1 MHENANRLLREER
14 VREILTAPAS
24 ITSLVALHEIDV
36 DSLSKASKLDY
47 LAALQKQMGF
57 LQEWSNRVMVSL
69 AGAEEVDPYHSEDFR
84 LIEDEDREEIAA
96 ALRVAPATAQMK
108 LDAARMLANH
118 LPATAE
124 ALATGEISPAHATVI
139 ARETERA
146 VRAGLNPESIREIE
160 NRAVAHA
167 ELHTPGQVANKVKA
181 LIAKIS
187 PEEFEEA
194 VETAIEQRKV
204 DFYPESDGMT
214 TVVALL
220 PAADAIALRNVLD
233 AMAQMS
239 LQDEK
244 SASIASGSDSLV
256 DGTNARMEGLRDSDM
271 NDSLKSRMNSVVE
284 GYESATGFN
293 SSEES
298 ISGETS
304 RVRMTRKEF
313 AKSMDNRRADA
324 LADIAT
330 KALADLSA
338 YYKPQ
343 RKAVTVN
350 ITMDLPTALGL
361 AENPAMLSDYGPI
374 PASIA
379 RELAADGK
387 WRRFVVDPVSGA
399 LMDFGRETYEPP
411 QALRDFLLARDR
423 ICRFPGCRRP
433 GHLTDID
440 HSQSWESGG
449 ETNPAN
455 LGLLCRR
462 HHRMKTHG
470 GWKLESHADG
480 SCTWT
485 SPQGKVHKVVARRID
500 EMA

>member
-1 MHENANRLLREER
+1 MRLLREER
-14 VREILTAPAS
+14 VRELLKLPAS
-24 ITSLVALHEIDV
+24 IQSLVELHEISV

-69 AGAEEVDPYHSEDFR
+69 AGPEESDPYQPEEFR

-108 LDAARMLANH
+108 IDSARMLVNH
-118 LPATAE
+118 LPLTAE

-146 VRAGLNPESIREIE
+146 VRAGLAPDAIRQIE
-160 NRAVAHA
+160 ERALSHA
-167 ELHTPGQVANKVKA
+167 EMHTPGQVANKVKA

-194 VETAIEQRKV
+194 VEAAIEQRKV
-204 DFYPESDGMT
+204 DFYPESDGMA

-220 PAADAIALRNVLD
+220 PAADALALRNVLD
-233 AMAQMS
+233 GMAQLS
-239 LQDEK
+239 LQRDREAK
-244 SASIASGSDSLV
+244 AREEAEAGAETTANGSHDGSNNAFASRSEDGPGSESGSDSR
-256 DGTNARMEGLRDSDM
+256 GEPRSGFSH
-271 NDSLKSRMNSVVE
+271 NDRATSGRGSR
-284 GYESATGFN
+284 
-293 SSEES
+293 
-298 ISGETS
+298 
-304 RVRMTRKEF
+304 REF
-313 AKSMDNRRADA
+313 IRSMDNRRADA
-324 LADIAT
+324 LGEIAA
-330 KALADLSA
+330 KALADLA
-338 YYKPQ
+338 EVYTPQ
-343 RKAVTVN
+343 RRPITVN

-361 AENPAMLSDYGPI
+361 AENPAVLSDYGPI

-387 WRRFVVDPVSGA
+387 WRRFVVDPVTGS
-399 LMDFGRETYEPP
+399 LLDLGRETYEPP

-423 ICRFPGCRRP
+423 VCRFPGCRRP
-433 GHLTDID
+433 GHMTDID

-449 ETNPAN
+449 VTSAAN

-470 GWKLESHADG
+470 GWKIESNADG

-485 SPQGKVHKVVARRID
+485 SPQGKVHKVPARPVD

>member
-1 MHENANRLLREER
+1 MRLLREER
-14 VREILTAPAS
+14 VRELLESPAS
-24 ITSLVALHEIDV
+24 IQSLVELHEISV

-69 AGAEEVDPYHSEDFR
+69 AGSDESDPYQPEEFR

-108 LDAARMLANH
+108 IDSARMLVNH
-118 LPATAE
+118 LPLTAE

-146 VRAGLNPESIREIE
+146 VRAGLAPDAIRQIE
-160 NRAVAHA
+160 ERALIHA
-167 ELHTPGQVANKVKA
+167 EMHTPGQVANKVKA

-194 VETAIEQRKV
+194 VEAAIEQRKV
-204 DFYPESDGMT
+204 DFYPESDGMA
-214 TVVALL
+214 TVVAFL
-220 PAADAIALRNVLD
+220 PAADALALRNVLD
-233 AMAQMS
+233 GMAQMS
-239 LQDEK
+239 LQRDREAK
-244 SASIASGSDSLV
+244 AREEAEAGVAAGISGS
-256 DGTNARMEGLRDSDM
+256 RR
-271 NDSLKSRMNSVVE
+271 
-284 GYESATGFN
+284 
-293 SSEES
+293 
-298 ISGETS
+298 
-304 RVRMTRKEF
+304 EF
-313 AKSMDNRRADA
+313 IRTMDNRRADA
-324 LADIAT
+324 LGEIAA
-330 KALADLSA
+330 KALADLA
-338 YYKPQ
+338 EVYTPQ
-343 RKAVTVN
+343 RRPLTVN

-361 AENPAMLSDYGPI
+361 AENPAVLSDYGPI

-387 WRRFVVDPVSGA
+387 WRRFVVDPVSGS
-399 LMDFGRETYEPP
+399 LLDLGRETYEPP

-423 ICRFPGCRRP
+423 VCRFPGCRRP
-433 GHLTDID
+433 GHMTDID

-449 ETNPAN
+449 ETSAAN

-470 GWKLESHADG
+470 GWKIESNADG

-485 SPQGKVHKVVARRID
+485 SPQGKVHHVPARRVD

>member
-1 MHENANRLLREER
+1 MHENAMRLLSEER
-14 VREILTAPAS
+14 VREILDAPAS
-24 ITSLVALHEIDV
+24 IRSLVDLHEISV

-69 AGAEEVDPYHSEDFR
+69 AGADEADPFQPDDFR

-96 ALRVAPATAQMK
+96 ALRVAPATAQLK
-108 LDAARMLANH
+108 LDSARMLANH
-118 LPATAE
+118 LPLTAE

-146 VRAGLNPESIREIE
+146 VRAGLAPDAIRQIE
-160 NRAVAHA
+160 ERALSHA
-167 ELHTPGQVANKVKA
+167 EMHTPGQVANKVKA

-194 VETAIEQRKV
+194 VESAIEQRKV
-204 DFYPESDGMT
+204 DFYPESDGMA

-220 PAADAIALRNVLD
+220 PAADALALRNALD

-239 LQDEK
+239 LQRDRDVKAE
-244 SASIASGSDSLV
+244 SDSAQLS
-256 DGTNARMEGLRDSDM
+256 RDDFM
-271 NDSLKSRMNSVVE
+271 R
-284 GYESATGFN
+284 
-293 SSEES
+293 
-298 ISGETS
+298 
-304 RVRMTRKEF
+304 
-313 AKSMDNRRADA
+313 SMDNRRADA
-324 LADIAT
+324 LGELAA
-330 KALADLSA
+330 KALSDLSEF
-338 YYKPQ
+338 YKPQ
-343 RKAVTVN
+343 RKPVTVN

-361 AENPAMLSDYGPI
+361 AENPAVLSDYGPI

-387 WRRFVVDPVSGA
+387 WRRFVSDPISGS
-399 LMDFGRETYEPP
+399 LLDLGRETYEPP

-449 ETNPAN
+449 ETSAAN

-470 GWKLESHADG
+470 GWKIESNVDG

-485 SPQGKVHKVVARRID
+485 SPQGKVHHVPARPVD
-500 EMA
+500 EIA

>member
-1 MHENANRLLREER
+1 MRLLREER
-14 VREILTAPAS
+14 VKEILDAPAS
-24 ITSLVALHEIDV
+24 ISSLVDLHEISV

-69 AGAEEVDPYHSEDFR
+69 AGPDEAGPYQPDEFR

-108 LDAARMLANH
+108 LDSARMLANH
-118 LPATAE
+118 LPLTAE

-146 VRAGLNPESIREIE
+146 VRAGLAPESIRQIE
-160 NRAVAHA
+160 ERALSHA
-167 ELHTPGQVANKVKA
+167 EMHTPGQVANKVKA

-194 VETAIEQRKV
+194 VEAATEQRKV
-204 DFYPESDGMT
+204 DFYPESDGMA

-220 PAADAIALRNVLD
+220 PAADALALRNALD

-239 LQDEK
+239 LQRDREMK
-244 SASIASGSDSLV
+244 EESASVHDS
-256 DGTNARMEGLRDSDM
+256 RD
-271 NDSLKSRMNSVVE
+271 
-284 GYESATGFN
+284 
-293 SSEES
+293 
-298 ISGETS
+298 
-304 RVRMTRKEF
+304 EF
-313 AKSMDNRRADA
+313 IRSMDNRRADA
-324 LADIAT
+324 LGELAA
-330 KALADLSA
+330 KALSDLSEF
-338 YYKPQ
+338 YKPQ
-343 RKAVTVN
+343 RKPITVN
-350 ITMDLPTALGL
+350 ITMDLATALGL
-361 AENPAMLSDYGPI
+361 AENPAVLSDYGPI

-387 WRRFVVDPVSGA
+387 WRRFVSDPVSGS
-399 LMDFGRETYEPP
+399 LLDLGRETYEPP

-449 ETNPAN
+449 ETSAAN

-470 GWKLESHADG
+470 GWKIESNADG

-485 SPQGKVHKVVARRID
+485 SPQGKIHRVPARPVD
-500 EMA
+500 EIA

>member
-1 MHENANRLLREER
+1 MHENAMRLLREER
-14 VREILTAPAS
+14 VREILDAPAS
-24 ITSLVALHEIDV
+24 IASLVELHEISV

-69 AGAEEVDPYHSEDFR
+69 AGPDEADPFQSAEFR

-108 LDAARMLANH
+108 LDSARMLANH
-118 LPATAE
+118 LPLTAE

-146 VRAGLNPESIREIE
+146 VRAGLAPDAIRQIE
-160 NRAVAHA
+160 ERALSHA
-167 ELHTPGQVANKVKA
+167 EMHTPGQVANKVKA

-187 PEEFEEA
+187 PEEFEVA

-204 DFYPESDGMT
+204 DFYPESDGMA

-220 PAADAIALRNVLD
+220 PAADALALRNALD

-239 LQDEK
+239 LQRDRELHE
-244 SASIASGSDSLV
+244 SQDIADGS
-256 DGTNARMEGLRDSDM
+256 R
-271 NDSLKSRMNSVVE
+271 NDSIR
-284 GYESATGFN
+284 
-293 SSEES
+293 
-298 ISGETS
+298 
-304 RVRMTRKEF
+304 
-313 AKSMDNRRADA
+313 SMDNRRADA
-324 LADIAT
+324 LGELAA
-330 KALADLSA
+330 KALSDLA
-338 YYKPQ
+338 AFYKPQ
-343 RKAVTVN
+343 RKPVTVN

-361 AENPAMLSDYGPI
+361 AENPAVLSDYGPI

-387 WRRFVVDPVSGA
+387 WRRFISDPVSGS
-399 LMDFGRETYEPP
+399 LLDLGRETYEPP

-433 GHLTDID
+433 GHMTDID

-449 ETNPAN
+449 ETSPAN

-470 GWKLESHADG
+470 GWKIESNADG

-485 SPQGKVHKVVARRID
+485 SPQGKVHRVPARPID
-500 EMA
+500 EIA

>member
-1 MHENANRLLREER
+1 MHENAMRLLSEER
-14 VREILTAPAS
+14 VREILEAPAS
-24 ITSLVALHEIDV
+24 IRSLVDLHEISV

-69 AGAEEVDPYHSEDFR
+69 AGADEADPFQPDDFR

-96 ALRVAPATAQMK
+96 ALRVAPATAQLK
-108 LDAARMLANH
+108 LDSARMLANH
-118 LPATAE
+118 LPLTAE

-146 VRAGLNPESIREIE
+146 VRAGLAPDAIRQIE
-160 NRAVAHA
+160 ERALSHA
-167 ELHTPGQVANKVKA
+167 EMHTPGQVANKVKA

-194 VETAIEQRKV
+194 VESAIEQRKV
-204 DFYPESDGMT
+204 DFYPESDGMA

-220 PAADAIALRNVLD
+220 PAADALALRNALD

-239 LQDEK
+239 LQRDRDVKAE
-244 SASIASGSDSLV
+244 SDSAQLS
-256 DGTNARMEGLRDSDM
+256 RDDFM
-271 NDSLKSRMNSVVE
+271 R
-284 GYESATGFN
+284 
-293 SSEES
+293 
-298 ISGETS
+298 
-304 RVRMTRKEF
+304 
-313 AKSMDNRRADA
+313 SMDNRRADA
-324 LADIAT
+324 LGELAA
-330 KALADLSA
+330 KALSDLSEF
-338 YYKPQ
+338 YKPQ
-343 RKAVTVN
+343 RKPVTVN

-361 AENPAMLSDYGPI
+361 AENPAVLSDYGPI

-387 WRRFVVDPVSGA
+387 WRRFVSDPISGS
-399 LMDFGRETYEPP
+399 LLDLGRETYEPP

-449 ETNPAN
+449 ETSAAN

-470 GWKLESHADG
+470 GWKIESNVDG

-485 SPQGKVHKVVARRID
+485 SPQGKVHHVPARPVD
-500 EMA
+500 EIA

>member
-1 MHENANRLLREER
+1 MHETAKLLLREEQI
-14 VREILTAPAS
+14 REILAAPAS
-24 ITSLVALHEIDV
+24 IKSLVDLHQIDV
-36 DSLSKASKLDY
+36 DSLSKPSKLDY

-69 AGAEEVDPYHSEDFR
+69 AGAEEEDPYQSEDFR
-84 LIEDEDREEIAA
+84 LIEEEDREEIAA

-124 ALATGEISPAHATVI
+124 ALASGEISPAHATVI

-146 VRAGLNPESIREIE
+146 VRAGLNPDSIREIE
-160 NRAVAHA
+160 SRAVAHA

-194 VETAIEQRKV
+194 VEAAVEQRKV

-220 PAADAIALRNVLD
+220 PAADALALRNVLD
-233 AMAQMS
+233 AMAQMG
-239 LQDEK
+239 LQNEK
-244 SASIASGSDSLV
+244 AESKETSSGSI
-256 DGTNARMEGLRDSDM
+256 
-271 NDSLKSRMNSVVE
+271 NDSENFAESNLSERPSMAGSSR
-284 GYESATGFN
+284 
-293 SSEES
+293 
-298 ISGETS
+298 I
-304 RVRMTRKEF
+304 RVTRKDF

-324 LADIAT
+324 LADIAS
-330 KALADLSA
+330 KALADLAA

-374 PASIA
+374 PGSIA

-399 LMDFGRETYEPP
+399 LLDYGRETYEPP
-411 QALRDFLLARDR
+411 QVLREFLLARDR

-440 HSQSWESGG
+440 HSQSWENGG
-449 ETNPAN
+449 ETNPSN

-470 GWKLESHADG
+470 GWRLESHADG

-485 SPQGKVHKVVARRID
+485 SPQGKIHKVAARPID
-500 EMA
+500 EIA

>member
-1 MHENANRLLREER
+1 MHENAMRLLREER
-14 VREILTAPAS
+14 VKEILEAPAS
-24 ITSLVALHEIDV
+24 IRSLVDLHEISV

-69 AGAEEVDPYHSEDFR
+69 AGPDEADPFQPDEFR

-108 LDAARMLANH
+108 LDSARMLANH
-118 LPATAE
+118 LPLTAE

-146 VRAGLNPESIREIE
+146 VRAGLAPDAIRQIE
-160 NRAVAHA
+160 ERALTHA
-167 ELHTPGQVANKVKA
+167 EMHTPGQVANKVKA

-194 VETAIEQRKV
+194 VEAATEQRRV
-204 DFYPESDGMT
+204 DFYPESDGMA

-220 PAADAIALRNVLD
+220 PAADALTLRNALD

-239 LQDEK
+239 LQ
-244 SASIASGSDSLV
+244 
-256 DGTNARMEGLRDSDM
+256 RDRE
-271 NDSLKSRMNSVVE
+271 LKEAGISEQLSRDD
-284 GYESATGFN
+284 F
-293 SSEES
+293 
-298 ISGETS
+298 I
-304 RVRMTRKEF
+304 R
-313 AKSMDNRRADA
+313 SMDNRRADA
-324 LADIAT
+324 LGELAA
-330 KALADLSA
+330 KALADLSEF
-338 YYKPQ
+338 YRPQ
-343 RKAVTVN
+343 RKPVTVN

-361 AENPAMLSDYGPI
+361 AENPAVLSDYGPI
-374 PASIA
+374 PASVA

-387 WRRFVVDPVSGA
+387 WRRFVSDPISGS
-399 LMDFGRETYEPP
+399 LLDLGRETYEPP

-433 GHLTDID
+433 GHQTDID
-440 HSQSWESGG
+440 HSKSWESGG
-449 ETNPAN
+449 ETSRGN

-470 GWKLESHADG
+470 GWRLESHDDG

-485 SPQGKVHKVVARRID
+485 SPQGKVHKVPARRVD
-500 EMA
+500 EIA

>member
-1 MHENANRLLREER
+1 MHENAMRLLREEQ
-14 VREILTAPAS
+14 VKEILAAPAS
-24 ITSLVALHEIDV
+24 ITSLIQLHDIEV

-47 LAALQKQMGF
+47 LAALQKQMSF
-57 LQEWSNRVMVSL
+57 LQEWSNRVMISL
-69 AGAEEVDPYHSEDFR
+69 SGSEDPDPYDSVEYR
-84 LIEDEDREEIAA
+84 RIEDQDREEIAA

-108 LDAARMLANH
+108 IDSARMLANH
-118 LPATAE
+118 LPLTAD

-146 VRAGLNPESIREIE
+146 VRAGLNPESIRHIE
-160 NRAVAHA
+160 ERALAHA

-181 LIAKIS
+181 LIAKVS

-194 VETAIEQRKV
+194 VEAAIEQRRV
-204 DFYPESDGMT
+204 DFYPESDGMA

-220 PAADAIALRNVLD
+220 PAADAITLRNALD

-239 LQDEK
+239 LEADRR
-244 SASIASGSDSLV
+244 
-256 DGTNARMEGLRDSDM
+256 DG
-271 NDSLKSRMNSVVE
+271 
-284 GYESATGFN
+284 N
-293 SSEES
+293 SSS
-298 ISGETS
+298 HTHAASARDKSFDVSGVTASANLQENS
-304 RVRMTRKEF
+304 GNHANLDSVMTRDQF
-313 AKSMDNRRADA
+313 IRTMDNRRADA
-324 LADIAT
+324 LSEIAA
-330 KALADLSA
+330 KVLADLTEF
-338 YYKPQ
+338 YKPQ
-343 RKAVTVN
+343 RKPITVN
-350 ITMDLPTALGL
+350 ITMDLETALGL
-361 AENPAMLSDYGPI
+361 ANNPAILKDYGPI

-387 WRRFVVDPVSGA
+387 WRRFIADPVTGT
-399 LMDFGRETYEPP
+399 LLDYGRETYEPP
-411 QALRDFLLARDR
+411 QQLRDFLMARDR

-449 ETNPAN
+449 STSAAN

-470 GWKLESHADG
+470 GWKLESHKDG

-485 SPQGKVHKVVARRID
+485 SPNGKVHHVPARPID
-500 EMA
+500 EIA

>member
-1 MHENANRLLREER
+1 MRLLREER
-14 VREILTAPAS
+14 VKEILDAPAS
-24 ITSLVALHEIDV
+24 IRSLVDLHEISV

-69 AGAEEVDPYHSEDFR
+69 AGSDEVGPLQPDEFR

-108 LDAARMLANH
+108 LDSARMLANH
-118 LPATAE
+118 LPLTAE

-146 VRAGLNPESIREIE
+146 VRAGLAPDAIRKIE
-160 NRAVAHA
+160 ERALTHA
-167 ELHTPGQVANKVKA
+167 EMHTPRQVANKVKA
-181 LIAKIS
+181 LVAKIS

-194 VETAIEQRKV
+194 VEEATEQRRV
-204 DFYPESDGMT
+204 DFYPESDGMA

-220 PAADAIALRNVLD
+220 PAADALILRNALD

-239 LQDEK
+239 LQ
-244 SASIASGSDSLV
+244 
-256 DGTNARMEGLRDSDM
+256 RDREM
-271 NDSLKSRMNSVVE
+271 K
-284 GYESATGFN
+284 GQ
-293 SSEES
+293 
-298 ISGETS
+298 
-304 RVRMTRKEF
+304 
-313 AKSMDNRRADA
+313 AKSGQLSRDEFIRNMDNRRADA
-324 LADIAT
+324 LGELAA
-330 KALADLSA
+330 KALADLSEF
-338 YYKPQ
+338 YRPQ
-343 RKAVTVN
+343 RKPVTVN

-361 AENPAMLSDYGPI
+361 AENPAVLSDYGPI

-387 WRRFVVDPVSGA
+387 WRRFVSDPISGS
-399 LMDFGRETYEPP
+399 LLDLGRETYEPP

-433 GHLTDID
+433 GHQTDID

-449 ETNPAN
+449 ETNPGN

-462 HHRMKTHG
+462 HHRLKTHG
-470 GWKLESHADG
+470 GWKLESQTDG

-485 SPQGKVHKVVARRID
+485 SPNGKVLRVPARPID
-500 EMA
+500 EIA

>member
-1 MHENANRLLREER
+1 MHEIATRLLDEEQ
-14 VREILTAPAS
+14 VLEILNTPAS
-24 ITSLVALHEIDV
+24 IKSLIALYEIKV

-69 AGAEEVDPYHSEDFR
+69 AGADEMDPHESHEFR
-84 LIEDEDREEIAA
+84 VIEDQDREEIAA

-108 LDAARMLANH
+108 IDSARMLTNH
-118 LPATAE
+118 LPLTAE

-146 VRAGLNPESIREIE
+146 VRAGVSIDAIREIE
-160 NRAVAHA
+160 ERALSHA
-167 ELHTPGQVANKVKA
+167 EMHTPGQVANKVKA

-194 VETAIEQRKV
+194 VEAAIEQRRV
-204 DFYPESDGMT
+204 DFYPESDGMA

-220 PAADAIALRNVLD
+220 PAADALALRNAID
-233 AMAQMS
+233 AMAQMR
-239 LQDEK
+239 LQHDRNLKEE
-244 SASIASGSDSLV
+244 SDSAHLS
-256 DGTNARMEGLRDSDM
+256 RDDFM
-271 NDSLKSRMNSVVE
+271 R
-284 GYESATGFN
+284 
-293 SSEES
+293 
-298 ISGETS
+298 
-304 RVRMTRKEF
+304 
-313 AKSMDNRRADA
+313 SMDNRRADA
-324 LADIAT
+324 LGELAA
-330 KALADLSA
+330 KALSNLSEF
-338 YYKPQ
+338 YKPQ
-343 RKAVTVN
+343 RKPVTVN

-361 AENPAMLSDYGPI
+361 AENPAVLSDYGPI

-387 WRRFVVDPVSGA
+387 WRRFVSDPISGA
-399 LMDFGRETYEPP
+399 LLDLGRESYEPP

-440 HSQSWESGG
+440 HSQSWDEGG
-449 ETNPAN
+449 ETSAAN

-462 HHRMKTHG
+462 HHRLKTHG
-470 GWKLESHADG
+470 GWKIKSNVDG

-485 SPQGKVHKVVARRID
+485 SPHGKVHHVPIRRID
-500 EMA
+500 EMV

>member
-1 MHENANRLLREER
+1 MHENAMRLLREER
-14 VREILTAPAS
+14 VREILDAPAS
-24 ITSLVALHEIDV
+24 IASLVELHEISV

-69 AGAEEVDPYHSEDFR
+69 AGPDEADPFQSAEFR

-108 LDAARMLANH
+108 LDSARMLANH
-118 LPATAE
+118 LPLTAE

-146 VRAGLNPESIREIE
+146 VRAGLAPDAIRQIE
-160 NRAVAHA
+160 ERALSHA

-187 PEEFEEA
+187 PKEFEVA

-204 DFYPESDGMT
+204 DFYPESDGMA

-220 PAADAIALRNVLD
+220 PAADALALRNALD

-239 LQDEK
+239 LQRDREMHE
-244 SASIASGSDSLV
+244 SQDFADGS
-256 DGTNARMEGLRDSDM
+256 RSDFI
-271 NDSLKSRMNSVVE
+271 R
-284 GYESATGFN
+284 
-293 SSEES
+293 
-298 ISGETS
+298 
-304 RVRMTRKEF
+304 
-313 AKSMDNRRADA
+313 SMDNRRADA
-324 LADIAT
+324 LGELAA
-330 KALADLSA
+330 KALSDLA
-338 YYKPQ
+338 AFYKPQ
-343 RKAVTVN
+343 RKPVTVN

-361 AENPAMLSDYGPI
+361 AENPAVLSDYGPI

-387 WRRFVVDPVSGA
+387 WRRFISDPVSGS
-399 LMDFGRETYEPP
+399 LLDLGRETYEPP

-433 GHLTDID
+433 GHMTDID

-449 ETNPAN
+449 ETSPAN

-470 GWKLESHADG
+470 GWKIESNADG

-485 SPQGKVHKVVARRID
+485 SPQGKVHRVPARPID
-500 EMA
+500 EIA

>member
-1 MHENANRLLREER
+1 MRLLREER
-14 VREILTAPAS
+14 VKEILESPAS
-24 ITSLVALHEIDV
+24 INALVELYEISV
-36 DSLSKASKLDY
+36 DSLSKPSKLDY

-57 LQEWSNRVMVSL
+57 LQEWSNRVMISL
-69 AGAEEVDPYHSEDFR
+69 AGTDEADPFQSNEFR

-108 LDAARMLANH
+108 IDSARMLANH
-118 LPATAE
+118 LPLTAE

-146 VRAGLNPESIREIE
+146 VRAGLTPDAIRQIE
-160 NRAVAHA
+160 ERALSHA

-187 PEEFEEA
+187 PEEFEVA

-204 DFYPESDGMT
+204 DFYPESDGMA
-214 TVVALL
+214 TVVAFL
-220 PAADAIALRNVLD
+220 PAADALALRNALD
-233 AMAQMS
+233 AMAQIS
-239 LQDEK
+239 LQRDRE
-244 SASIASGSDSLV
+244 
-256 DGTNARMEGLRDSDM
+256 TNER
-271 NDSLKSRMNSVVE
+271 
-284 GYESATGFN
+284 
-293 SSEES
+293 EES
-298 ISGETS
+298 HQDS
-304 RVRMTRKEF
+304 RSDFIR
-313 AKSMDNRRADA
+313 SMDHRRADA
-324 LADIAT
+324 LAELAA
-330 KALADLSA
+330 KALSDLSQF
-338 YYKPQ
+338 YKPQ
-343 RKAVTVN
+343 RKPVTIN

-361 AENPAMLSDYGPI
+361 AENPAVLSDYGPI

-387 WRRFVVDPVSGA
+387 WRRFISDPVSGS
-399 LMDFGRETYEPP
+399 LLDLGRETYEPP

-433 GHLTDID
+433 GHMTDID

-449 ETNPAN
+449 ETSATN

-470 GWKLESHADG
+470 GWKIESNADG

-485 SPQGKVHKVVARRID
+485 SPQGKVHRVPARPID
-500 EMA
+500 EIA

>member
-1 MHENANRLLREER
+1 MRLLREER
-14 VREILTAPAS
+14 VREILDAPAS
-24 ITSLVALHEIDV
+24 ITSLVELHEISV

-69 AGAEEVDPYHSEDFR
+69 AGPDEADPFQPAEFR

-108 LDAARMLANH
+108 LDSARMLANH
-118 LPATAE
+118 LPLTAE

-146 VRAGLNPESIREIE
+146 VRAGLAPDAIRQIE
-160 NRAVAHA
+160 ERALSHA
-167 ELHTPGQVANKVKA
+167 EMHTPGQVANKVKA

-187 PEEFEEA
+187 PEEFEVA

-204 DFYPESDGMT
+204 DFYPESDGMA

-220 PAADAIALRNVLD
+220 PAADALSLRNALD

-239 LQDEK
+239 LQRDREMHESK
-244 SASIASGSDSLV
+244 DFADGS
-256 DGTNARMEGLRDSDM
+256 R
-271 NDSLKSRMNSVVE
+271 NDFIR
-284 GYESATGFN
+284 
-293 SSEES
+293 
-298 ISGETS
+298 
-304 RVRMTRKEF
+304 
-313 AKSMDNRRADA
+313 SMDNRRADA
-324 LADIAT
+324 LGELAA
-330 KALADLSA
+330 KALFDLA
-338 YYKPQ
+338 AFYKPQ
-343 RKAVTVN
+343 RKPVTVN

-361 AENPAMLSDYGPI
+361 AENPAVLSDYGPI

-387 WRRFVVDPVSGA
+387 WRRFISDPVSGS
-399 LMDFGRETYEPP
+399 LLDLGRETYEPP

-433 GHLTDID
+433 GHMTDID

-449 ETNPAN
+449 ETSAAN

-470 GWKLESHADG
+470 GWKIESNADG

-485 SPQGKVHKVVARRID
+485 SPQGKVHRVPARPID
-500 EMA
+500 EIA

>member
-1 MHENANRLLREER
+1 MRLLSEER
-14 VREILTAPAS
+14 VREILEAPAS
-24 ITSLVALHEIDV
+24 LRSLVDLHEISV

-69 AGAEEVDPYHSEDFR
+69 AGADEADPFQPDDFR

-96 ALRVAPATAQMK
+96 ALRVAPATAQLK
-108 LDAARMLANH
+108 LDSARMLANH
-118 LPATAE
+118 LPLTAE

-146 VRAGLNPESIREIE
+146 VRAGLAPDAIRQIE
-160 NRAVAHA
+160 ERALSHA
-167 ELHTPGQVANKVKA
+167 EMHTPGQVANKVKA

-194 VETAIEQRKV
+194 VESAIEQRKV
-204 DFYPESDGMT
+204 DFYPESDGMA

-220 PAADAIALRNVLD
+220 PAADALALRNALD

-239 LQDEK
+239 LQRDRDVKAE
-244 SASIASGSDSLV
+244 SDSAQLS
-256 DGTNARMEGLRDSDM
+256 RDDFM
-271 NDSLKSRMNSVVE
+271 R
-284 GYESATGFN
+284 
-293 SSEES
+293 
-298 ISGETS
+298 
-304 RVRMTRKEF
+304 
-313 AKSMDNRRADA
+313 SMDNRRADA
-324 LADIAT
+324 LGELAA
-330 KALADLSA
+330 KALSDLSEF
-338 YYKPQ
+338 YKPQ
-343 RKAVTVN
+343 RKPVTVN

-361 AENPAMLSDYGPI
+361 AENPAVLSDYGPI

-387 WRRFVVDPVSGA
+387 WRRFVSDPISGS
-399 LMDFGRETYEPP
+399 LLDLGRETYEPP

-449 ETNPAN
+449 ETSAAN

-470 GWKLESHADG
+470 GWKIESNVDG

-485 SPQGKVHKVVARRID
+485 SPQGKVHHVPARPVD
-500 EMA
+500 EIA

>member
-1 MHENANRLLREER
+1 MRLLSEER
-14 VREILTAPAS
+14 VREILEAPAS
-24 ITSLVALHEIDV
+24 IRSLVDLHEISV

-69 AGAEEVDPYHSEDFR
+69 AGADEADPFQPDDFR

-96 ALRVAPATAQMK
+96 ALRVAPATAQLK
-108 LDAARMLANH
+108 LDSARMLANH
-118 LPATAE
+118 LPLTAE

-146 VRAGLNPESIREIE
+146 VRAGLAPDAIRQIE
-160 NRAVAHA
+160 ERALSHA
-167 ELHTPGQVANKVKA
+167 EMHTPGQVANKVKA

-194 VETAIEQRKV
+194 VESAIEQRKV
-204 DFYPESDGMT
+204 DFYPESDGMA

-220 PAADAIALRNVLD
+220 PAADALALRNALD

-239 LQDEK
+239 LQRDRDVKAE
-244 SASIASGSDSLV
+244 SDSAQLS
-256 DGTNARMEGLRDSDM
+256 RDDFM
-271 NDSLKSRMNSVVE
+271 R
-284 GYESATGFN
+284 
-293 SSEES
+293 
-298 ISGETS
+298 
-304 RVRMTRKEF
+304 
-313 AKSMDNRRADA
+313 SMDNRRADA
-324 LADIAT
+324 LGELAA
-330 KALADLSA
+330 KALSDLSEF
-338 YYKPQ
+338 YKPQ
-343 RKAVTVN
+343 RKPVTVN

-361 AENPAMLSDYGPI
+361 AENPAVLSDYGPI

-387 WRRFVVDPVSGA
+387 WRRFVSDPISGS
-399 LMDFGRETYEPP
+399 LLDLGRETYEPP

-449 ETNPAN
+449 ETSAAN

-470 GWKLESHADG
+470 GWKIESNVDG

-485 SPQGKVHKVVARRID
+485 SPQGKVHHVPARPVD
-500 EMA
+500 EIA

>member
-1 MHENANRLLREER
+1 
-14 VREILTAPAS
+14 
-24 ITSLVALHEIDV
+24 
-36 DSLSKASKLDY
+36 
-47 LAALQKQMGF
+47 
-57 LQEWSNRVMVSL
+57 MVSL
-69 AGAEEVDPYHSEDFR
+69 AGADEADPFQPDDFR

-96 ALRVAPATAQMK
+96 ALRVAPATAQLK
-108 LDAARMLANH
+108 LDSARMLANH
-118 LPATAE
+118 LPLTAE

-146 VRAGLNPESIREIE
+146 VRAGLAPDAIRQIE
-160 NRAVAHA
+160 ERALSHA
-167 ELHTPGQVANKVKA
+167 EMHTPGQVANKVKA

-194 VETAIEQRKV
+194 VESAIEQRKV
-204 DFYPESDGMT
+204 DFYPESDGMA

-220 PAADAIALRNVLD
+220 PAADALALRNALD

-239 LQDEK
+239 LQRDRDVKAE
-244 SASIASGSDSLV
+244 SDSAQLS
-256 DGTNARMEGLRDSDM
+256 RDDFM
-271 NDSLKSRMNSVVE
+271 R
-284 GYESATGFN
+284 
-293 SSEES
+293 
-298 ISGETS
+298 
-304 RVRMTRKEF
+304 
-313 AKSMDNRRADA
+313 SMDNRRADA
-324 LADIAT
+324 LGELAA
-330 KALADLSA
+330 KALSDLSEF
-338 YYKPQ
+338 YKPQ
-343 RKAVTVN
+343 RKPVTVN

-361 AENPAMLSDYGPI
+361 AENPAVLSDYGPI

-387 WRRFVVDPVSGA
+387 WRRFVSDPISGS
-399 LMDFGRETYEPP
+399 LLDLGRETYEPP

-449 ETNPAN
+449 ETSAAN

-470 GWKLESHADG
+470 GWKIESNVDG

-485 SPQGKVHKVVARRID
+485 SPQGKVHHVPARPVD
-500 EMA
+500 EIA